1 MADSATVTTVQLV
14 VVAVAIFVAAFTQ
27 VIAGFGFG
35 LLAMPIMTLA
45 IPVEQA
51 VVVSTMLGMVSTSWM
66 GWHLR
71 ADMIRDLAKRLTLAA
86 LVGMPLGLWIL
97 NVVSDRALRLALGCS
112 VLIATALLVRR
123 INLAHVGPLM
133 DVGLGFIS
141 GVLNTSLST
150 NGPPLVF
157 DLQAR
162 QLKPAQFRATI
173 AAVFAFSNVVAL
185 TLFIGGGKVTND
197 GLHVALIALPVWAL
211 GQGVGWPIRKHVDG
225 ERFRVM
231 VLVLLSIAGTTAIV
245 FAVV

>member
-27 VIAGFGFG
+27 VIAGFGFA

-45 IPVEQA
+45 VPVEQA
-51 VVVSTMLGMVSTSWM
+51 VVVSTLLGMVSTSWM

-71 ADMIRDLAKRLTLAA
+71 AAVDRPIAKRLTLAA
-86 LVGMPLGLWIL
+86 FAGMPLGLWIL
-97 NVVSDRALRLALGCS
+97 NVVSDKALRLTLGIA
-112 VLIATALLVRR
+112 VLIATGLLIRR
-123 INLAHVGPLM
+123 INLAHVGPTLDIGM
-133 DVGLGFIS
+133 GFIS

-162 QLKPAQFRATI
+162 QLEPTEFRATI
-173 AAVFAFSNVVAL
+173 SAVFALSNVVGLA
-185 TLFIGGGKVTND
+185 LFIADGKITTE
-197 GLHVALIALPVWAL
+197 GLHAALVAIPAWVV
-211 GQGVGWPIRKHVDG
+211 GQGLGWPVRRHIQG

-231 VLVLLSIAGTTAIV
+231 VLVLLFFAGTAAVV

>member
-1 MADSATVTTVQLV
+1 MTTVQLV
-14 VVAVAIFVAAFTQ
+14 VVAIAVFIAAFTQ

-45 IPVEQA
+45 IPVDEA
-51 VVVSTMLGMVSTSWM
+51 VVVATLLGMVSTTWM

-71 ADMIRDLAKRLTLAA
+71 ADRDRPLVKRLTLAA
-86 LVGMPLGLWIL
+86 FVGMPLGLWIL
-97 NVVSDRALRLALGCS
+97 NVVSDRSLRLALGVS

-123 INLAHVGPLM
+123 INLAHVGN
-133 DVGLGFIS
+133 GLDYTAGFLS

-162 QLKPAQFRATI
+162 QLPPNPFRATI
-173 AAVFAFSNVVAL
+173 AAVFACSNVVAL
-185 TLFIGGGKVTND
+185 ALFIGGGKITND
-197 GLHVALIALPVWAL
+197 GLQAALIALPAWAL
-211 GQGVGWPIRKHVDG
+211 GQGLGWPIRKHVDG

-231 VLVLLSIAGTTAIV
+231 VLILLFIAGTTAIV

>member
-1 MADSATVTTVQLV
+1 MTTVQLV
-14 VVAVAIFVAAFTQ
+14 VVAVAIFAAAFTQ
-27 VIAGFGFG
+27 VIAGFGFA

-45 IPVEQA
+45 VPVEQA
-51 VVVSTMLGMVSTSWM
+51 VVVSTLLGMVSTSWM

-71 ADMIRDLAKRLTLAA
+71 ADMDRPLVKRLTLAA
-86 LVGMPLGLWIL
+86 FVGMPLGLWIL
-97 NVVSDRALRLALGCS
+97 NVVSDRALRLALGVS

-123 INLAHVGPLM
+123 INLAHVGPRL
-133 DVGLGFIS
+133 DVILGFVS

-162 QLKPAQFRATI
+162 QLKPNQFRATI
-173 AAVFAFSNVVAL
+173 VAVFAFSNVVAL
-185 TLFIGGGKVTND
+185 ALFIAGGKITGD
-197 GLHVALIALPVWAL
+197 GVHASLVAFPAWVL
-211 GQGVGWPIRKHVDG
+211 GQGLGWPIRRHVEG

-231 VLVLLSIAGTTAIV
+231 VLILLFIAGTTAIV

>member
-1 MADSATVTTVQLV
+1 MQLV
-14 VVAVAIFVAAFTQ
+14 VVAIAIFAAAFAQ

-45 IPVEQA
+45 VPVEEA
-51 VVVSTMLGMVSTSWM
+51 VVVSTLLSMVSTTWM

-71 ADMIRDLAKRLTLAA
+71 ADMVRDLAKRLTLAA
-86 LVGMPLGLWIL
+86 FVGMPLGLWVL
-97 NVVSDRALRLALGCS
+97 NVVSDRSLRFALGVS
-112 VLIATALLVRR
+112 VLTATALLIRR
-123 INLAHVGPLM
+123 INLAHVGPRM
-133 DVGLGFIS
+133 DVGLGFVS

-162 QLKPAQFRATI
+162 QLNPAQFRATI
-173 AAVFAFSNVVAL
+173 AAVFACSNVVAL
-185 TLFIGGGKVTND
+185 ALFIGGGKITND
-197 GLHVALIALPVWAL
+197 GLQAALIALPAWAL
-211 GQGVGWPIRKHVDG
+211 GQGLGWPIRKHVDG

-231 VLVLLSIAGTTAIV
+231 VLILLFIAGTTAIV

>member
-1 MADSATVTTVQLV
+1 MTTVQFV
-14 VVAVAIFVAAFTQ
+14 VVAAAIFVAAFTQ

-45 IPVEQA
+45 VPVEQA
-51 VVVSTMLGMVSTSWM
+51 VVVSTLLGMVSTSWM

-71 ADMIRDLAKRLTLAA
+71 AAVDRPIAKRLTLAA
-86 LVGMPLGLWIL
+86 FVGMPLGLWIL
-97 NVVSDRALRLALGCS
+97 NVVSDKTLRLTLGIA

-123 INLAHVGPLM
+123 INLAHVGPTL
-133 DVGLGFIS
+133 DVGMGFIS

-162 QLKPAQFRATI
+162 QLQPKEFRATI
-173 AAVFAFSNVVAL
+173 SAVFAVSNVVGL
-185 TLFIGGGKVTND
+185 SLFIADGKITID
-197 GLHVALIALPVWAL
+197 GMHVALVALPAWVVGQAL
-211 GQGVGWPIRKHVDG
+211 GWPIRKHVDG

-231 VLVLLSIAGTTAIV
+231 VLILLFVAGTTAIL

>member
-1 MADSATVTTVQLV
+1 MTMTTAQLI
-14 VVAVAIFVAAFTQ
+14 VVAVAIFLAAFTQ
-27 VIAGFGFG
+27 VIAGFGFA

-45 IPVEQA
+45 VPVEQA
-51 VVVSTMLGMVSTSWM
+51 VVVSTLLGMVSTSWM

-71 ADMIRDLAKRLTLAA
+71 AVVVRPIAKRLALAA
-86 LVGMPLGLWIL
+86 FAGMPLGLWIL
-97 NVVSDRALRLALGCS
+97 NVVSDRALRLALGVA

-123 INLAHVGPLM
+123 INLAHVGPTF
-133 DVGLGFIS
+133 DIAAGFIS

-162 QLKPAQFRATI
+162 QLAPNEFRATI
-173 AAVFAFSNVVAL
+173 SAVFAVSNVVGLA
-185 TLFIGGGKVTND
+185 LFIADGKITAD
-197 GLHVALIALPVWAL
+197 GIHASLVAIPAWVI
-211 GQGVGWPIRKHVDG
+211 GQGLGWPVRKHMHG

-231 VLVLLSIAGTTAIV
+231 VLVLLFLAGTTAVV

>member
-1 MADSATVTTVQLV
+1 MADSATVTTVHLV
-14 VVAVAIFVAAFTQ
+14 VVAIAIFAAAFTQ

-45 IPVEQA
+45 LPVEEA
-51 VVVSTMLGMVSTSWM
+51 VVVSTLLSMVSTTWM

-71 ADMIRDLAKRLTLAA
+71 ADMVRDLAKRLTLAA
-86 LVGMPLGLWIL
+86 FVGMPLGLWIL
-97 NVVSDRALRLALGCS
+97 NVVSDRSLRLALGVS
-112 VLIATALLVRR
+112 VLVATGLLIRR
-123 INLAHVGPLM
+123 VNLAHVGPRM
-133 DVGLGFIS
+133 DVGLGFVS

-162 QLKPAQFRATI
+162 QLKPNQFRATI
-173 AAVFAFSNVVAL
+173 AAVFACSNIVAL
-185 TLFIGGGKVTND
+185 ALFIGGGKVTND
-197 GLHVALIALPVWAL
+197 GLHAALVALPAWAL
-211 GQGVGWPIRKHVDG
+211 GQGLGWPIRKHVDG

-231 VLVLLSIAGTTAIV
+231 VLVLLFIAGTTAIV

>member
-1 MADSATVTTVQLV
+1 MTMTTAQLI
-14 VVAVAIFVAAFTQ
+14 VVAVAIFLAAFTQ
-27 VIAGFGFG
+27 VIAGFGFA

-45 IPVEQA
+45 VPVEQA
-51 VVVSTMLGMVSTSWM
+51 VVVSTLLGMVSTSWM

-71 ADMIRDLAKRLTLAA
+71 AVVVRPIAKRLALAA
-86 LVGMPLGLWIL
+86 FAGMPLGLWIL
-97 NVVSDRALRLALGCS
+97 NVVSDRALRLALGVA

-123 INLAHVGPLM
+123 INLAHVGPAFDL
-133 DVGLGFIS
+133 GAGFIS

-162 QLKPAQFRATI
+162 QLAPNEFRATI
-173 AAVFAFSNVVAL
+173 SAVFAVSNVVGLA
-185 TLFIGGGKVTND
+185 LFIADGKITAD
-197 GLHVALIALPVWAL
+197 GIHASLVAIPAWVI
-211 GQGVGWPIRKHVDG
+211 GQGLGWPVRKHMHG

-231 VLVLLSIAGTTAIV
+231 VLVLLFLAGTTAIV